1 MLATVL
7 AAAQMLHT
15 RSLSQPITLPSSQV
29 VRVGTLARP
38 VVSGWSVMASA
49 EIELVCKRAAL
60 KTRHELRRGLAGLRA
75 IATTAPLIGIFGY
88 GLGIVNSFRGVNG
101 EKSTIMAAIAAG
113 LGEAGVPA
121 AFGILVAIAAHV
133 QLRTWESEVE
143 RLDTEMRCATLALLN
158 ELTVYDQG
166 L

>member
-15 RSLSQPITLPSSQV
+15 RSLSQPITFPSSQLWAWELW
-29 VRVGTLARP
+29 RGRWCLD
-38 VVSGWSVMASA
+38 GMASA
-49 EIELVCKRAAL
+49 EIELVCKRAAT

-88 GLGIVNSFRGVNG
+88 ALGIVNSFKGVNG

>member
-1 MLATVL
+1 MRKCAEDVEVACRQAAL
-7 AAAQMLHT
+7 AARQ
-15 RSLSQPITLPSSQV
+15 
-29 VRVGTLARP
+29 
-38 VVSGWSVMASA
+38 
-49 EIELVCKRAAL
+49 EF
-60 KTRHELRRGLAGLRA
+60 RRGLAGLRA

-88 GLGIVNSFRGVNG
+88 ALGIVNSFRGVNG

-121 AFGILVAIAAHV
+121 AFGLLVAIAAHV
-133 QLRTWESEVE
+133 QLRACESEVE